1 MDIFELIQQRRTVSP
16 NQYSKQPITEEE
28 LRKILESANWAPNH
42 KNTEPWRF
50 KVMQGESRLKLAN
63 YLVEKNAELNDKPSS
78 FKNKKISSKFENSHT
93 VIAICI
99 QKSPKGMP
107 PEWEEISA
115 VAMAVQNMWLA
126 CTALEIGAYWSSPSL
141 INHLD
146 EFFNFN
152 EGESCLGF
160 FYMGKLDGEL
170 PKGKRKSPIDAKV
183 EYL

>member
-1 MDIFELIQQRRTVSP
+1 LLFV
-16 NQYSKQPITEEE
+16 
-28 LRKILESANWAPNH
+28 
-42 KNTEPWRF
+42 F
-50 KVMQGESRLKLAN
+50 K
-63 YLVEKNAELNDKPSS
+63 
-78 FKNKKISSKFENSHT
+78 
-93 VIAICI
+93 
-99 QKSPKGMP
+99 KSPKGIP

-126 CTALEIGAYWSSPSL
+126 CTALKNWCVLEFPVPYH
-141 INHLD
+141 HLD

-170 PKGKRKSPIDAKV
+170 LQGKRKSSIDDKV

>member
-1 MDIFELIQQRRTVSP
+1 
-16 NQYSKQPITEEE
+16 
-28 LRKILESANWAPNH
+28 
-42 KNTEPWRF
+42 
-50 KVMQGESRLKLAN
+50 
-63 YLVEKNAELNDKPSS
+63 
-78 FKNKKISSKFENSHT
+78 
-93 VIAICI
+93 
-99 QKSPKGMP
+99 MP

-160 FYMGKLDGEL
+160 FIWENWMVNFIKEIENLL
-170 PKGKRKSPIDAKV
+170 SMLK
-183 EYL
+183 